1 MGFGARYDESLVMN
15 LFLSSMGAAM
25 ASPKPSPS
33 ASFSRKAAVWQV
45 LLCIGLPAVLCGV
58 LFYARHDRSS
68 PITVASSPPTAL
80 PGLLWDVPYI
90 ERDAQGRYMVA
101 GWVADRFDVRWL
113 KPRVVVVPQQQAHG
127 VEIRT
132 RAVVREDVRAAME
145 DGRIVSYSGFKAY
158 LRPQDLP
165 AAAGAR
171 IYLSVEREGQ
181 RVLVDIGKTLP
192 QDGDGQKP

>member
-1 MGFGARYDESLVMN
+1 MN

-101 GWVADRFDVRWL
+101 GWVADRF
-113 KPRVVVVPQQQAHG
+113 
-127 VEIRT
+127 
-132 RAVVREDVRAAME
+132 
-145 DGRIVSYSGFKAY
+145 
-158 LRPQDLP
+158 
-165 AAAGAR
+165 GAR
-171 IYLSVEREGQ
+171 PTFMSAIGVFLLGSLGCALSTS
-181 RVLVDIGKTLP
+181 LSH
-192 QDGDGQKP
+192 KPKN